1 MSAVPKVA
9 QSHAAVSAYRYPLA
23 LERCV
28 HGGDES
34 VGLADTY
41 GIELLHPKREGRSR
55 AQIGRKG
62 LSNHRWIVGVKLGV
76 LLNRL
81 GLVVGWVWAT
91 DNMHDKHFA
100 VLVEAAREQMVVLA
114 DHGFHA
120 TVGDPPNLKLCQ
132 RGQWNERMLVETVLE
147 EC

>member
-1 MSAVPKVA
+1 M
-9 QSHAAVSAYRYPLA
+9 
-23 LERCV
+23 
-28 HGGDES
+28 
-34 VGLADTY
+34 
-41 GIELLHPKREGRSR
+41 
-55 AQIGRKG
+55 
-62 LSNHRWIVGVKLGV
+62 GVKLGV

-147 EC
+147 NADHRCPSEKTQPPGGCLPSGALGFQHGVVQSLGSMAWVDSR